1 MFGRNTKLERLDYRG
16 MTSTAVESI
25 QIEGF
30 ESSVKSK
37 KLWFVGDEE
46 LLLRRLQVFHSEI
59 LGRGKFVCIQA
70 DHHVPLHKSFLKF
83 AWDAVF
89 RIKDTQDIRLAL
101 TYMTNAT
108 KPITVVWVGEE
119 MPPAVFQRLGDATI
133 FALGGRSYIPKGS
146 WDVLFF
152 PSELQAQHV
161 EEMLVTRMG
170 PAKIKTMNLR
180 SVLAELRTAKASL
193 VWSKIDDPDAGGYVY
208 WIDALEGQMPEEKTT
223 PQESAQFL
231 RDLADRIAAAK

>member
-1 MFGRNTKLERLDYRG
+1 MA
-16 MTSTAVESI
+16 STVESI

-30 ESSVKSK
+30 ESSIKSK

-46 LLLRRLQVFHSEI
+46 LLLRRLHVFQTEI

-70 DHHVPLHKSFLKF
+70 DPHVHIPKNFLKF

-89 RIKDTQDIRLAL
+89 RIKDTQDLRLAL

-133 FALGGRSYIPKGS
+133 FALGGRNYIPKGG

-152 PSELQAQHV
+152 PSELQAHHV
-161 EEMLVTRMG
+161 EEMLTTRMG
-170 PAKIKTMNLR
+170 PAKIKSLNLR
-180 SVLAELRTAKASL
+180 SVLSELRTARASL
-193 VWSKIDDPDAGGYVY
+193 VWSKIDDPDTGGYVY
-208 WIDALEGQMPEEKTT
+208 WIDALEGQMPEEKMT
-223 PQESAQFL
+223 PQETAHFL

>member
-1 MFGRNTKLERLDYRG
+1 MS
-16 MTSTAVESI
+16 STGVESI

-46 LLLRRLQVFHSEI
+46 LLLRRLNVFHTEI
-59 LGRGKFVCIQA
+59 LARGKFVCIQA
-70 DHHVPLHKSFLKF
+70 DYHVPLPKCFLKF

-89 RIKDTQDIRLAL
+89 RIKDTQDLRLAL

-108 KPITVVWVGEE
+108 KPITVVWIGEE
-119 MPPAVFQRLGDATI
+119 MPAAVFQRLGDATI
-133 FALGGRSYIPKGS
+133 FGLGGRSYIPKGA

-152 PSELQAQHV
+152 PSELQAHHV
-161 EEMLVTRMG
+161 EEMLLTRMG

-193 VWSKIDDPDAGGYVY
+193 VWSKIDDPDTGGYVY
-208 WIDALEGQMPEEKTT
+208 WIDALEGQMPEEKMT